1 MFRTFVGAI
10 LLVLVL
16 PLLALPSADDV
27 FKYAVLPDSDIV
39 TYANQREIAGT
50 PFDQPLRQLKQRA
63 DAMQVPGL
71 EPEDPFSELLK
82 AVTNV
87 RKRLALSDSSN
98 SLRTLFSLKIPQQ
111 VPEASFSPMQY
122 LASLD
127 SISLY
132 EMRRPLN
139 KDAVRNIV
147 LEEMSSLGIEIGEEE
162 IEGGVLLLFGIP
174 DAQIIP
180 ECGLALLQEGK
191 VLIAGKS
198 ALVKAAL
205 ERVKGKQEPALPA
218 PLRASQAAIAGR
230 ASAYAV
236 FAPNELVRQTLV
248 NRLGESPMA
257 MLGKEFAS
265 LAIAVKTTDKL
276 GFSADMVFN
285 DPQSA
290 TAAKSMLMDGFLM
303 GMGKMYLAQ
312 AAGQPIPLLESMKTS
327 VTGNTASFSCEV
339 TAQEL
344 PVVAGALQAI
354 GRNLRQRRQPNP

>member
-1 MFRTFVGAI
+1 MFKSCVGTI
-10 LLVLVL
+10 FLVLVL
-16 PLLALPSADDV
+16 PLLAAPSADDV
-27 FKYAVLPDSDIV
+27 FKFAVLPESDII
-39 TYANQREIAGT
+39 TYANQREVAGT
-50 PFDQPLRQLKQRA
+50 PFDQPLRQLKQRT
-63 DAMQVPGL
+63 DVMQMPGL
-71 EPEDPFSELLK
+71 DQEDPLTELLK
-82 AVTNV
+82 AVANV

-98 SLRTLFSLKIPQQ
+98 SLRTLSSIKIPQQ
-111 VPEASFSPMQY
+111 VPEASFSPVQY
-122 LASLD
+122 LASVD
-127 SISLY
+127 SINLY
-132 EMRRPLN
+132 EMRRPLS

-147 LEEMSSLGIEIGEEE
+147 QEEMSSLGIEIGEEE

-198 ALVKAAL
+198 ALVRAAL
-205 ERVKGKQEPALPA
+205 ERVKSGQEPTLPA
-218 PLRASQAAIAGR
+218 ALRASQTAVAGR
-230 ASAYAV
+230 ASAYFV
-236 FAPNELVRQTLV
+236 FAPNELVRQTII
-248 NRLGESPMA
+248 NRLGDSPMA

-265 LAIAVKTTDKL
+265 LAIAVKVTDKL
-276 GFSADMVFN
+276 GIGADMVFN

-290 TAAKSMLMDGFLM
+290 AAAKSMLMDGFLM

-312 AAGQPIPLLESMKTS
+312 AAGQQIPLLESMKTS